1 MGKGKRSIFKFMYT
15 FDMFLNTA
23 HSLLMYLGVMLKHSS
38 AIVYFY
44 QLYNGHVICKYKPSC
59 VVSDAKVTLKVLD
72 LLCQTYV
79 NYDTH
84 VTCKCVNLLTNCK
97 EHHCPAKTINLKEF
111 PYM

>member
-44 QLYNGHVICKYKPSC
+44 QLYNG
-59 VVSDAKVTLKVLD
+59 L
-72 LLCQTYV
+72 
-79 NYDTH
+79 
-84 VTCKCVNLLTNCK
+84 VNLQ
-97 EHHCPAKTINLKEF
+97 I
-111 PYM
+111 